1 MLHARNMRG
10 TCDIVTRNLES
21 KTTINVLLSYGGG
34 GEDIMPGIF
43 SHPDLMTSV
52 QSMYVWSK
60 RYDILNGKQT
70 PKDVY
75 FRAQCQNK

>member
-1 MLHARNMRG
+1 
-10 TCDIVTRNLES
+10 
-21 KTTINVLLSYGGG
+21 
-34 GEDIMPGIF
+34 MPGIF

-60 RYDILNGKQT
+60 HYDILNGKQT

>member
-1 MLHARNMRG
+1 
-10 TCDIVTRNLES
+10 
-21 KTTINVLLSYGGG
+21 
-34 GEDIMPGIF
+34 MPGIF
-43 SHPDLMTSV
+43 SHPDLMISV

-75 FRAQCQNK
+75 FRAQCQDK